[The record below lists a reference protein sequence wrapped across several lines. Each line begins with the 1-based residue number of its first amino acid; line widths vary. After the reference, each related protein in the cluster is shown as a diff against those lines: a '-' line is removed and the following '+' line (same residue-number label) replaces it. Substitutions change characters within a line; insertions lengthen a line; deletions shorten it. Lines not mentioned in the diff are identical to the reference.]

1 MRECESEAREF
12 AFGDARERAVDEVF
26 AEFAE
31 DSPAEVMAL
40 DGATGD
46 ARVTGEPEADGGLLE
61 AIRPEEAPEQVA
73 SERDESATPAVDGL
87 FEE

>member
-1 MRECESEAREF
+1 
-12 AFGDARERAVDEVF
+12 
-26 AEFAE
+26 
-31 DSPAEVMAL
+31 MAL

-61 AIRPEEAPEQVA
+61 AIRPEEAPERVA
-73 SERDESATPAVDGL
+73 SERDESSAPGLDGL